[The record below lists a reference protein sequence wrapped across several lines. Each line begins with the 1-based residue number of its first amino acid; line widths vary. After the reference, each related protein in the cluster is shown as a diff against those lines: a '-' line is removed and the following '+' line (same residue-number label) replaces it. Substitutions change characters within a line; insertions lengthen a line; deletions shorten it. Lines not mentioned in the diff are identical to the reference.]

1 MSAAGVPAPQ
11 YEYIDPSTC
20 MPCYEGAPVH
30 FDWHP
35 TRGALLKIG
44 QEMTARARARNR
56 DEVRLMT
63 DEQLVG
69 YGTRLRRQLAQAVAE
84 RWDEVAAGLVAEW
97 LADVE
102 KEWKWRTKAAS
113 YGGPSVVRS
122 GASWADR
129 VDEIKRQTDLGM
141 LIAYEASAAKPVGTR
156 GWKVACPFH
165 DDRHPS
171 MDVDTVKNVW
181 ICRAC
186 GVGGDAITYAE
197 LRYGLSFAEA
207 VRHLEERLGI
217 RHQERNGDIRGIEIV
232 RINGTR

>member
-1 MSAAGVPAPQ
+1 MSAAPAPQ

-20 MPCYEGAPVH
+20 MPCFEGAPVH

-44 QEMTARARARNR
+44 REMTARARARNR

-102 KEWKWRTKAAS
+102 KEWKWRTRVAKL
-113 YGGPSVVRS
+113 GGPAVVAS

-129 VDEIKRQTDLGM
+129 AEAVKRATDLVW
-141 LIAYEASAAKPVGTR
+141 LICYEASDARPVGTK
-156 GWKVACPFH
+156 GWRVACPFH

-171 MDVDTVKNVW
+171 MDVDTEKHVW
-181 ICRAC
+181 ICRSC
-186 GVGGDAITYAE
+186 NVGGDAITFVE
-197 LRYGLSFAEA
+197 LKFNLSFAEA

-217 RHQERNGDIRGIEIV
+217 KPPRVSAFPKGGRRPLGAAIPV
-232 RINGTR
+232 